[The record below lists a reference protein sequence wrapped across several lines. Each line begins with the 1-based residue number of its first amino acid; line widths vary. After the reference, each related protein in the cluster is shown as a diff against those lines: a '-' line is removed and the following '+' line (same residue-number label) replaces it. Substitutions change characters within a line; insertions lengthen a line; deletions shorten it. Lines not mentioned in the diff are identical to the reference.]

1 MPTLRTATRAD
12 IDAMW
17 ALRTRAILH
26 GCHGHY
32 PHDVIEPWSAAPL
45 PRSYPSLVD
54 AGGAVIAQEQ
64 ELEQEQER
72 EQEQEQVALLGYAI
86 VDVATGEVD
95 AVFVDPHAGGRG
107 IGKTMLA
114 ALERMA
120 LAHGHTRL
128 YLSASLNAVPFYQ
141 EAGFVVL
148 RNAAYPHPCGIALA
162 CVEMEK
168 PLLISR
174 P

>member
-1 MPTLRTATRAD
+1 MPTLRMATLAD

-26 GCHGHY
+26 SCPGHY
-32 PHDVIEPWSAAPL
+32 PHEVIAPWSAAPL
-45 PRSYPSLVD
+45 PRSYPALVH

-64 ELEQEQER
+64 E
-72 EQEQEQVALLGYAI
+72 QEQVQEPGALLGYAI
-86 VDVATGEVD
+86 LDAATGEVD
-95 AVFVDPHAGGRG
+95 AVFVDPQAAGRG

-120 LAHGHTRL
+120 LGHGRTRL

-141 EAGFVVL
+141 AAGFIVL

-168 PLLISR
+168 PMPTSR